1 MLFRGKGEN
10 MKARQKKRL
19 VRFAAAALACA
30 LLGSVGCA
38 SNKAGIDSPQLP
50 AKHWLD
56 EAPGVPV
63 SQKAKLEAAIPNL
76 YDPAKTFSFEDCV
89 FLTIQQSP
97 LLVNSAVELEIQR
110 LARTSAAWKYLPEPR
125 MSVAVSNNLT
135 RYNKNEPDK
144 PKKYGQ
150 TQYDIGFST
159 AFPNPLRTYFEHSA
173 QELMANL
180 ALSSHR
186 KAVGQAIYKIATAYT
201 ELDARRRIN
210 AVMKALPDQ
219 SKSSLDYWQQVE
231 AVDGRQGVQRNVAE
245 QQLKEAELALEKGR
259 MQETMLLTQLKIL
272 AGVDPRQRLSVDS
285 GSVRPLIQRFDG
297 RRLNW
302 EDRWGQTE
310 DQFLLRGQIK
320 LADYNIMV
328 AWAEYVPNMTLEL
341 NRTPSS
347 GQYQPA
353 NGEMDS
359 FLHLR
364 FDFPLIDWGRRYRG
378 VQTARMQKAQAFHKQ
393 ANARTD
399 YSNQWLQAEQQVSL
413 AETNMRL
420 VKVRFQT
427 AEMRFREAEISFNE
441 GLAPL
446 PTVSGAHEAMINAQV
461 ALIEAEKELEL
472 AKLQWMFVSGML
484 QEYFLGQPAKEV
496 E

>member
-1 MLFRGKGEN
+1 MKTLEELLFDYTRGDKTLEETN
-10 MKARQKKRL
+10 Q
-19 VRFAAAALACA
+19 ALKE
-30 LLGSVGCA
+30 LGST
-38 SNKAGIDSPQLP
+38 LR
-50 AKHWLD
+50 LD
-56 EAPGVPV
+56 P
-63 SQKAKLEAAIPNL
+63 SRNL
-76 YDPAKTFSFEDCV
+76 F
-89 FLTIQQSP
+89 
-97 LLVNSAVELEIQR
+97 
-110 LARTSAAWKYLPEPR
+110 
-125 MSVAVSNNLT
+125 
-135 RYNKNEPDK
+135 
-144 PKKYGQ
+144 
-150 TQYDIGFST
+150 
-159 AFPNPLRTYFEHSA
+159 SA

-210 AVMKALPDQ
+210 AVMKTLPDQ

-399 YSNQWLQAEQQVSL
+399 YSNQWLQAE
-413 AETNMRL
+413 
-420 VKVRFQT
+420 
-427 AEMRFREAEISFNE
+427 EAEISFNE

-446 PTVSGAHEAMINAQV
+446 PTVSSAHEAMINAQV

-484 QEYFLGQPAKEV
+484 QE
-496 E
+496 

>member
-1 MLFRGKGEN
+1 
-10 MKARQKKRL
+10 MKRHKRRLARL
-19 VRFAAAALACA
+19 AAAALVGV
-30 LLGSVGCA
+30 LLGGAGCA

-76 YDPAKTFSFEDCV
+76 YDPAKTFSFEECV

-110 LARTSAAWKYLPEPR
+110 LARTDAAWKYIPEPR
-125 MSVAVSNNLT
+125 MTVTVSNNLT
-135 RYNKNEPDK
+135 RFNKNEPDK
-144 PKKYGQ
+144 PKDYGQ
-150 TQYDIGFST
+150 TDYEIGFYT
-159 AFPNPLRTYFEHSA
+159 AFPNPIRTYFEHSA

-186 KAVGQAIYKIATAYT
+186 KAVGQAIYRIATAYT

-210 AVMKALPDQ
+210 AVAEALPGQ
-219 SKSSLDYWQQVE
+219 SKSSLEFWRQVE
-231 AVDGRQGVQRNVAE
+231 SVDGRQGVERNVAE
-245 QQLKEAELALEKGR
+245 QHLKETELALEKGK

-272 AGVDPRQRLSVDS
+272 AGVDPRQRLAVDS
-285 GSVRPLIQRFDG
+285 GSVRPLIERFDG

-302 EDRWGQTE
+302 EERWALTE
-310 DQFLLRGQIK
+310 DQYLLRGQIK

-328 AWAEYVPNMTLEL
+328 AWAEYVPNMTLQM
-341 NRTPSS
+341 NRYPPA

-353 NGEMDS
+353 NGEEDT
-359 FLHLR
+359 FLHLY

-378 VQTARMQKAQAFHKQ
+378 VQTARMKKAQAFHKQ

-399 YSNQWLQAEQQVSL
+399 YSNEWLQAEQNVAL
-413 AETNMRL
+413 AETNLRL
-420 VKVRFQT
+420 VRVQFET
-427 AEMRFREAEISFNE
+427 AEMRFKEAQISFNE
-441 GLAPL
+441 GLTTL
-446 PTVSGAHEAMINAQV
+446 PVVTGAHEAMINAQV
-461 ALIEAEKELEL
+461 ALIEAEKGLEL

>member
-1 MLFRGKGEN
+1 MGKGES

-19 VRFAAAALACA
+19 MRCATAALVCV
-30 LLGSVGCA
+30 LLGGAGCA

-97 LLVNSAVELEIQR
+97 LPVNSAVELEIQR
-110 LARTSAAWKYLPEPR
+110 LARTDAAWKYMPEPH
-125 MSVAVSNNLT
+125 MTITVSNNLT

-144 PKKYGQ
+144 PKHYGQ
-150 TQYDIGFST
+150 TDYTIGFYT
-159 AFPNPLRTYFEHSA
+159 AFPNPIRTYFEHSA

-186 KAVGQAIYKIATAYT
+186 KAVGQAIYKIASAYT

-210 AVMKALPDQ
+210 AVMQGLPGQ
-219 SKSSLDYWQQVE
+219 SKSSLEYWQQVE
-231 AVDGRQGVQRNVAE
+231 SVDGRQGVQRNVAE
-245 QQLKEAELALEKGR
+245 QQLKEAELALEKGK

-272 AGVDPRQRLSVDS
+272 AGVDPRQRLAVDS
-285 GSVRPLIQRFDG
+285 GSVRPLIRQFDG

-302 EDRWGQTE
+302 EDRWSLSE
-310 DQFLLRGQIK
+310 DQYLLRGQIK
-320 LADYNIMV
+320 LADFNIMV
-328 AWAEYVPNMTLEL
+328 AWAEYVPNMTLQM
-341 NRTPSS
+341 NHYPPS

-353 NGEMDS
+353 NGEEDT
-359 FLHLR
+359 FLHLY

-378 VQTARMQKAQAFHKQ
+378 VQTARMKKAQAFHKQ

-399 YSNQWLQAEQQVSL
+399 YSNQWLQAEQEVSL
-413 AETNMRL
+413 AETNARL
-420 VKVRFQT
+420 IKVQFET

-441 GLAPL
+441 GLTPL
-446 PTVSGAHEAMINAQV
+446 PTVTSAHEDKINAQV
-461 ALIEAEKELEL
+461 ALIEAEKEVEL
-472 AKLQWMFVSGML
+472 AKLKWMYVSGML